1 MAFKMK
7 SFNDLLN
14 LHPSSNKLDNVI
26 KLVDMP
32 TKRHCGYIDENK
44 TIFVNKDISPKNM
57 LKTIK
62 HEKGHK
68 LQMSLVGNDHE
79 PQLQF
84 NSLFYK
90 WKSNPGGKSLKIS
103 TDYINTKSRGL
114 PWEKDAN
121 KKAKYYEST

>member
-1 MAFKMK
+1 MK
-7 SFNDLLN
+7 PFHQLLS

-32 TKRHCGYIDENK
+32 TKRHWGYIDENK
-44 TIFVNKDISPKNM
+44 TIFVNKDLSPKNM

-68 LQMSLVGNDHE
+68 VQMSLAGEDHE

-84 NSLFYK
+84 NSLYYK

-121 KKAKYYEST
+121 KKAKK

>member
-1 MAFKMK
+1 MGFKMK
-7 SFNDLLN
+7 PFHQLLS

-32 TKRHCGYIDENK
+32 TKRHWGYIDENK
-44 TIFVNKDISPKNM
+44 TIFVNKDLSPKNM
-57 LKTIK
+57 LKTIN

-68 LQMSLVGNDHE
+68 TQMSLAGEDHE

-84 NSLFYK
+84 NSLYYK

-121 KKAKYYEST
+121 KKAKK

>member
-1 MAFKMK
+1 MGFKMK
-7 SFNDLLN
+7 PFHQLLS

-32 TKRHCGYIDENK
+32 TKRHWGYIDENK
-44 TIFVNKDISPKNM
+44 TIFVNKDLSPKNM
-57 LKTIK
+57 LKTIN

-68 LQMSLVGNDHE
+68 TQMSLAGEDHE

-84 NSLFYK
+84 NSLYYK

-114 PWEKDAN
+114 PWEKDAD
-121 KKAKYYEST
+121 KKAKK

>member
-1 MAFKMK
+1 MK

-26 KLVDMP
+26 RLVDMP
-32 TKRHCGYIDENK
+32 TKRHWGYIDENS
-44 TIFVNKDISPKNM
+44 TIFVNKDLSPKNM

-90 WKSNPGGKSLKIS
+90 WKANPGGKSLKIA

-121 KKAKYYEST
+121 KKSKQNEKT

>member
-1 MAFKMK
+1 MGFKMK
-7 SFNDLLN
+7 SFNDLLS

-32 TKRHCGYIDENK
+32 TKRHWGYIDENS
-44 TIFVNKDISPKNM
+44 TIFVNKDLSPKNM

-68 LQMSLVGNDHE
+68 LQMSLVGDDHE

-84 NSLFYK
+84 NSLYYK
-90 WKSNPGGKSLKIS
+90 WKSNPGGKSLKIP

>member
-1 MAFKMK
+1 MK
-7 SFNDLLN
+7 SFNDLLS

-32 TKRHCGYIDENK
+32 TKRHWGYIDENS
-44 TIFVNKDISPKNM
+44 TIFVNKDLSPKNR

-68 LQMSLVGNDHE
+68 LQMSLVGDDHE

>member
-1 MAFKMK
+1 
-7 SFNDLLN
+7 
-14 LHPSSNKLDNVI
+14 
-26 KLVDMP
+26 
-32 TKRHCGYIDENK
+32 
-44 TIFVNKDISPKNM
+44 M

-68 LQMSLVGNDHE
+68 LQMSLVGEDHE

-84 NSLFYK
+84 NSLYYK

>member
-7 SFNDLLN
+7 PFHQLLS

-32 TKRHCGYIDENK
+32 TKRHWGYIDENK
-44 TIFVNKDISPKNM
+44 TIFVNKDLSPKNM
-57 LKTIK
+57 LKTIN

-68 LQMSLVGNDHE
+68 TQMSLAGEDHE

-84 NSLFYK
+84 NSLYYK

-121 KKAKYYEST
+121 KKAKNEKA